1 MSDYDFKNFL
11 PPNTEVLSSESYLQG
26 QETHLR
32 ISHFRLAAAECVV
45 RHGTTFT
52 VPEGNPPERRLT
64 PNEELTAVLGTM
76 GLTSPQAA
84 GLLSKRPETV
94 RGQRHDLYKKLAI
107 TTTKSMLAVPRRL
120 VEHGILS
127 ISTPFVTPED
137 FWVESETLAWGCRP
151 YGCPVRCRAA
161 LSTYHAGQ
169 YCCRPYSGHNALRQP
184 SRPPVPMELGKFLR
198 ILASFLDVKCV

>member
-137 FWVESETLAWGCRP
+137 FWVESETLAW
-151 YGCPVRCRAA
+151 V
-161 LSTYHAGQ
+161 
-169 YCCRPYSGHNALRQP
+169 
-184 SRPPVPMELGKFLR
+184 E
-198 ILASFLDVKCV
+198 